1 MDIVGRN
8 GLQVVARAAVVTA
21 AMTALSGVAWA
32 QFSSGPSGAGP
43 HVGTSSSTMSP
54 AQMSPSDMGQG
65 AESCGPNTAACGGSS
80 GSSGSAAKSS
90 DEGGQNVND
99 LQVKARND
107 KIPSRRTDD

>member
-1 MDIVGRN
+1 MDVVGRN
-8 GLQVVARAAVVTA
+8 GLQVFARVAVVAA

-43 HVGTSSSTMSP
+43 HVGTSSSTTAP

-65 AESCGPNTAACGGSS
+65 AASCSPNTTNCGGSS
-80 GSSGSAAKSS
+80 GASGSAAKS

-99 LQVKARND
+99 LQVRARND
-107 KIPSRRTDD
+107 KVPSRRTDD